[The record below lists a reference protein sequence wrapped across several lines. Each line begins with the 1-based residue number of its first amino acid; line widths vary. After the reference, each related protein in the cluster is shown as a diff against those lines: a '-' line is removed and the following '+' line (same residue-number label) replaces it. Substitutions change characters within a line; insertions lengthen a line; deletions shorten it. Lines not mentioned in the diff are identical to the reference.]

1 MEFVTPYN
9 GKTKKV
15 TQDFYEQSLTDQ
27 SCKDECDIGFII
39 ENFVRTGQMPSQPQ
53 MNYTDCTTVQSF
65 EEASMLVAQC
75 KTDFE
80 LLPAVERDKF
90 KTVQGWLEYC
100 SNSENLKDCIEKGY
114 ISKESVDKDTLNKI
128 YNKNDLDTQKVVKND
143 EVSSSNQ
150 TNEENTTVKKDS

>member
-9 GKTKKV
+9 GKAKKV

-100 SNSENLKDCIEKGY
+100 SNSDNLKDCIEKGY

-128 YNKNDLDTQKVVKND
+128 YNINDLDTQKVVKND

-150 TNEENTTVKKDS
+150 INEKVTTVKKDS

>member
-80 LLPAVERDKF
+80 LLSAVERDKF
-90 KTVQGWLEYC
+90 KTVQGWLSYC
-100 SNSENLKDCIEKGY
+100 SNPDNLKDCIEKGY
-114 ISKESVDKDTLNKI
+114 ISKESVDKDTFNRI
-128 YNKNDLDTQKVVKND
+128 YNINDLDNEKVVKND
-143 EVSSSNQ
+143 EVLPSNQ
-150 TNEENTTVKKDS
+150 TNEKVTIVEKDS